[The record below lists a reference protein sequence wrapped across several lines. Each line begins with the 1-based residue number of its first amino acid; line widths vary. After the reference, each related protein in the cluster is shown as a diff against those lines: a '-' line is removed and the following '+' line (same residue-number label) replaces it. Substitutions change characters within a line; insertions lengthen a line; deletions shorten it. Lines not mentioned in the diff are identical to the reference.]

1 MQTIKCLYP
10 FSCEVVNLYQP
21 SALYIEHLTRPMLL
35 RGQGDGQFWERL
47 ITPEHMRARWTLL
60 QCQ

>member
-1 MQTIKCLYP
+1 
-10 FSCEVVNLYQP
+10 
-21 SALYIEHLTRPMLL
+21 MLL